1 MAEQNGGKLAR
12 VGSVSVIGN
21 TGGASG
27 ARRANVSSLP
37 TLDGAFFWGLF
48 RKNWAWLIPAMFLC
62 IAVASAG
69 VLAFFRPSYQAR
81 FRLEVDPST
90 FVVFKDGS
98 VRPSSEFV
106 DLQKAILLGNSVL
119 EKAVADRVIASVPA
133 VSQAKDPVAFLRE
146 EVRVTSTAGYRLMD
160 VRFEDPD
167 PTSAANVVNTLVDEY
182 LRTRRAMDEIRTST
196 QERNVLAALSKAEAE
211 VEAAKARVRDLSVQA
226 VKTDT
231 LVGESE
237 SGRIDTSY
245 LDGIRMQRMELTSEL
260 AILEL
265 NLAEV
270 EAAYKRDQQTK
281 SDAGVDE
288 SKPLEITEDILDRD
302 VVVSAVV
309 QQLENAKTALRDLET
324 ATNVGVKNPI
334 YIQASR
340 RVEMLEKEL
349 VRTREN
355 RKVELATRGV
365 MASAD
370 ARRDRIN
377 ALRDKVSQMKTK
389 RDVLENQVKEYLTS
403 LKQSSATSVDLQFA
417 EADLQEWNA
426 IRATVH
432 NRRIQLQT
440 ERDAMDSVRE
450 LERAIAPRLPVEEL
464 PYKQLALGAMA
475 GAALPF
481 LIGLLLEIRS
491 RRVDDAGQL
500 EARTRL
506 SVLGEISTIPVAT
519 NGKLSKRKRS
529 HAREL
534 RLFEESVDSLSTT
547 LILREDLKGA
557 RVFTI
562 TSALSGEGKTS
573 VSCQLVVS
581 MARAT
586 GKKVL
591 LIDGDLRAPDV
602 HHVFGRQMTPGL
614 VGYLSGDGDWRDYV
628 DREWNESIHI
638 LSAGYLKGSP
648 HRLMSSGRYERMIAE
663 AREEYG
669 FVVVDTPPVLPASEA
684 LLFATA
690 ADAVL
695 ICALRDKSRIEQ
707 MIQAFSRMESAGAKV
722 AGSVLSGVPVKE
734 YASYY
739 GDYYESKA

>member
-1 MAEQNGGKLAR
+1 
-12 VGSVSVIGN
+12 
-21 TGGASG
+21 
-27 ARRANVSSLP
+27 
-37 TLDGAFFWGLF
+37 
-48 RKNWAWLIPAMFLC
+48 
-62 IAVASAG
+62 
-69 VLAFFRPSYQAR
+69 
-81 FRLEVDPST
+81 
-90 FVVFKDGS
+90 VVFKDGS

-270 EAAYKRDQQTK
+270 EAAYKRDQQSK

-288 SKPLEITEDILDRD
+288 SKPVEITEEILDRD
-302 VVVSAVV
+302 VVVGAVV

-324 ATNVGVKNPI
+324 ATNVGAKNPI

-377 ALRDKVSQMKTK
+377 ALRDKVAQMKTK

-417 EADLQEWNA
+417 EADLQEWNT

-450 LERAIAPRLPVEEL
+450 LERAIAPRFLVEEL

-500 EARTRL
+500 ESRTRL

-557 RVFTI
+557 QVFTI

>member
-1 MAEQNGGKLAR
+1 
-12 VGSVSVIGN
+12 
-21 TGGASG
+21 
-27 ARRANVSSLP
+27 VSSLP

-270 EAAYKRDQQTK
+270 EAAYKRDQQSK

-288 SKPLEITEDILDRD
+288 SKPVEITEEILDRD
-302 VVVSAVV
+302 VVVGAVV

-324 ATNVGVKNPI
+324 ATNVGAKNPI

-377 ALRDKVSQMKTK
+377 ALRDKVAQMKTK

-417 EADLQEWNA
+417 EADLQEWNT

-500 EARTRL
+500 ESRTRL

-557 RVFTI
+557 QVFTI

>member
-1 MAEQNGGKLAR
+1 
-12 VGSVSVIGN
+12 
-21 TGGASG
+21 
-27 ARRANVSSLP
+27 
-37 TLDGAFFWGLF
+37 
-48 RKNWAWLIPAMFLC
+48 
-62 IAVASAG
+62 
-69 VLAFFRPSYQAR
+69 
-81 FRLEVDPST
+81 
-90 FVVFKDGS
+90 VVFKDGS

-270 EAAYKRDQQTK
+270 EAAYKRDQQSK

-288 SKPLEITEDILDRD
+288 SKPVEITEEILDRD
-302 VVVSAVV
+302 VVVGAVV

-324 ATNVGVKNPI
+324 ATNVGAKNPI

-377 ALRDKVSQMKTK
+377 ALRDKVAQMKTK

-417 EADLQEWNA
+417 EADLQEWNT

-500 EARTRL
+500 ESRTRL

-557 RVFTI
+557 QVFTI

>member
-1 MAEQNGGKLAR
+1 L
-12 VGSVSVIGN
+12 V
-21 TGGASG
+21 
-27 ARRANVSSLP
+27 
-37 TLDGAFFWGLF
+37 
-48 RKNWAWLIPAMFLC
+48 RKNWAWMIPAIFLGV
-62 IAVASAG
+62 AVASAG

-146 EVRVTSTAGYRLMD
+146 EVRVTSSAGYRLMD

-270 EAAYKRDQQTK
+270 EAAYKRDQQSK

-288 SKPLEITEDILDRD
+288 SKPIEVTDEILDRD
-302 VVVSAVV
+302 VVVGAVV
-309 QQLENAKTALRDLET
+309 QQLENAKSALRDLET
-324 ATNVGVKNPI
+324 ATNVGAKNPI

-370 ARRDRIN
+370 ARRDRITV
-377 ALRDKVSQMKTK
+377 LRDKIAQMKTK

-403 LKQSSATSVDLQFA
+403 LKQSSSTSVDLQFA
-417 EADLQEWNA
+417 EADLEEWNA

-450 LERAIAPRLPVEEL
+450 LERAIAPRLPVEEW
-464 PYKQLALGAMA
+464 PYKQLLMGALV

-481 LIGLLLEIRS
+481 LVGLLVEIRS

-500 EARTRL
+500 ESRTRL

-557 RVFTI
+557 QVFTI

-648 HRLMSSGRYERMIAE
+648 HRLMSSGRYERLIAE

-707 MIQAFSRMESAGAKV
+707 MVQAFSRMESAGANV